1 MLAAPTRSRWP
12 LKPQDA
18 QQKTLPLGLGTLRR
32 QPRQV
37 EEVPRSS
44 TSTTSMPAICAL
56 SFRAP
61 IRWVRPQWR
70 SRRFWRLPASR
81 LQIPSGSP
89 TQRVPTLW
97 STAQT
102 TTALAAS
109 WWAWRMRR

>member
-12 LKPQDA
+12 LNPQETQRKA
-18 QQKTLPLGLGTLRR
+18 RPLGLGTLRR

-56 SFRAP
+56 SFRAA
-61 IRWVRPQWR
+61 IRWVRPHLR
-70 SRRFWRLPASR
+70 SRRFWRRPTSR

-89 TQRVPTLW
+89 TRSVPTLW
-97 STAQT
+97 STAQA
-102 TTALAAS
+102 TTAFAAS
-109 WWAWRMRR
+109 